1 MKPCPNLD
9 YHLFRTERRHKRR
22 SDSQEREDSTGHVDS
37 DIDISKGGAL
47 AEDEGE
53 ERGRDTHKKKKKKS
67 DETRRHHKHKK
78 HKHRR
83 EKGVKEDKKERMS
96 QGKQGRE
103 TEEEELAEKE
113 DRDEGGTRGGG
124 SVNQNG
130 VAGIE
135 ELMGRV
141 ENHTEVDVL
150 TPHTSLSLTS
160 SLDTGPVVNNTP
172 STTIEHDAVL
182 PEDSSHLTATPFKK
196 PPYSEPLRKSPYSEP
211 HRKSPSPEPLQK
223 SPSAEPPTTA

>member
-1 MKPCPNLD
+1 MCR
-9 YHLFRTERRHKRR
+9 RTERRHKRR

-53 ERGRDTHKKKKKKS
+53 ERRRDTHKKKKKKKS
-67 DETRRHHKHKK
+67 NETRRHHKHKK
-78 HKHRR
+78 DKHRR

-103 TEEEELAEKE
+103 TDEEEELAEKE

-130 VAGIE
+130 VVGIE

-141 ENHTEVDVL
+141 ENHTKVDVL

-172 STTIEHDAVL
+172 PTTIEHDAVL

-196 PPYSEPLRKSPYSEP
+196 SPYSEPLRKSPYSEP
-211 HRKSPSPEPLQK
+211 HRKSPSPEPLRENLPLQNPQQTLN
-223 SPSAEPPTTA
+223 S